1 MKILFVHAVII
12 ASVLFGSSF
21 VFQSCNNKKDVKQK
35 QAVFLPRENKMSTLA
50 GSKKKEWKIEKYYI
64 NGENKL
70 EKLEDCEKDNLDVY
84 FTDHRFESIEGKKKC
99 KPSDPYL
106 TDTGYWYFNE
116 DTTEIE
122 VTIGYDFYI
131 LKLIELSSDKF
142 HYISISDSDTIEAI
156 LTPHVI

>member
-1 MKILFVHAVII
+1 MRKLLVHIFISASILFGISIVFHSCKDKNIHKESQ
-12 ASVLFGSSF
+12 SVFSPRS
-21 VFQSCNNKKDVKQK
+21 NKT
-35 QAVFLPRENKMSTLA
+35 ATLA
-50 GSKKKEWKIEKYYI
+50 GNKKKEWKIEKYII
-64 NGENKL
+64 NGKNKL
-70 EKLEDCEKDNLDVY
+70 KKLKDCEKDNLDVY

-99 KPSDPYL
+99 KAGDPYL

-131 LKLIELSSDKF
+131 LKLIELSSNKF
-142 HYISISDSDTIEAI
+142 HYISITNSDTIEAV